1 MMSRRKQSRAETEPP
16 GHGFAHRIRAD
27 KPLIDNKSDYL
38 RYDLFRN
45 TWREGAFLW

>member
-1 MMSRRKQSRAETEPP
+1 MMSRGKQSSVETKPP
-16 GHGFAHRIRAD
+16 GHGFAHRFCVD
-27 KPLIDNKSDYL
+27 KPVIGNKSDYL